1 MPIKLSPDLEQYV
14 NEKLSSGRYKCE
26 DDLIAEAIR
35 VMRSVDKMLPSAQD
49 DLRREIQ
56 LGLDDLD
63 EGRVSDWNVDQM
75 KERLLEKL
83 RAKKAS

>member
-14 NEKLSSGRYKCE
+14 SEKLSSGRYTCE
-26 DDLIAEAIR
+26 DELIVEAIR
-35 VMRSVDKMLPSAQD
+35 VMRNVEKMLPSAQD

-63 EGRVSDWNVDQM
+63 EGRVSEWNVDEM

-83 RAKKAS
+83 KAKKAS